1 MTQGCHPRCCGRA
14 GSLNRRQR
22 SRTIGKIAS
31 TGTRI
36 LGTGRR
42 AKGPWQLLL
51 VLQLLPIIV
60 WLTAMVVT
68 EATSTATATPRPV
81 AAVCSSWSVSANAKA
96 CGSRSSRF
104 RMDFPIAAGHD
115 TVAVEVL
122 QPGCEKSY
130 RIPPV
135 RTGRVTVVPARG
147 TASVEFVAPRG
158 ILLEGPTVD
167 FCLRATVSG
176 SSRDGSRTATEIP
189 FPRPDNSAASALAA
203 PTLVPTLVPSLAAPT
218 LAAPSL
224 AAPTLAAPTL
234 TAHTTIPTIPTYYS
248 YQTETNVSLKISV
261 RCKNNR
267 FRRCRETEGLG
278 ALYAVVESISLEAIP
293 DPPGGIASEGLAS
306 L

>member
-1 MTQGCHPRCCGRA
+1 M
-14 GSLNRRQR
+14 
-22 SRTIGKIAS
+22 GKIAS

-68 EATSTATATPRPV
+68 EATSTATATATPRPV

-135 RTGRVTVVPARG
+135 RKGRVTVVPARG

-158 ILLEGPTVD
+158 ILLEGPIVD

-176 SSRDGSRTATEIP
+176 SSRNGSRTATAIP
-189 FPRPDNSAASALAA
+189 SPHPDNSAASALAA
-203 PTLVPTLVPSLAAPT
+203 PTLVPTAAPTLAAPT

-224 AAPTLAAPTL
+224 AAPTLAAPSL
-234 TAHTTIPTIPTYYS
+234 TAHTTIPTYHS

-293 DPPGGIASEGLAS
+293 DPPGGIASEGLAT